1 MRNYLKRALHF
12 DFHTLP
18 AIPDLGADFDAEK
31 FASQLSEAK
40 VEYINFFARCNLGH
54 SYYPTK
60 VGIRHPYLKD
70 KDIYGDLLRACHKRD
85 IGVTAYFNASL
96 SHALA
101 DVHRDW
107 NVVKEDGSIM
117 NFGGNPKNHAFRT
130 MCYDTPYG
138 DHLIAEVK
146 ELLEMY
152 PETDG
157 IFIDCFSFPP
167 PCFCPICMDNMKAEN
182 VDINDKRA
190 VQQYNERK
198 KMRFAKKLREIV
210 PKDKKFLINSALSN
224 GTCIE
229 GRTELDSHSEIEC
242 LVCDNIWGYDY
253 FPVKVAYERN
263 IYENT
268 VFMSGRFRDTWGDFG
283 GIRQIDELKYDAYL
297 GLLNCVE
304 FSIGDHL
311 HPRGKFED
319 EVFLATKNIF
329 KELEKVEKWTHKA
342 KYIPEIAIL
351 HPLNFDIEHPLPDTP
366 EHLNCDR
373 LFTSFKGC
381 TRILAELKYQYD
393 IIDDRMD
400 FSKYKLIILPDAM
413 VLNENAAEKLK
424 AYLDAGGKVI
434 SSGQSGLKTDL
445 SDFMLKDYWNFGYE
459 GEEPYN
465 VSFFKALGD
474 ANKGMPDLVSAI
486 YSQGIALSKKDGNE
500 VLGEYW
506 LPYFNMH
513 WDGHQ
518 RYTYIPY
525 DKKSDKLYSVLK
537 NKNVIHINFK
547 IFEAYMK
554 YSYQVYRTLID
565 NCIKLMYNEKILNTD
580 LPVFARASLAKSG
593 EGTLLQVVSSYPEKK
608 ETRGVIDNVIKLYN
622 TNFEIRC
629 EKPSEVYTVPDMKKL
644 EFSYENGYLKFIV
657 PEIDGHAMVYFK

>member
-1 MRNYLKRALHF
+1 MRNYIKRALHF

-18 AIPDLGADFDAEK
+18 AIPDLGDDFNAKEFAEK
-31 FASQLSEAK
+31 LSDAK
-40 VEYINFFARCNLGH
+40 VEYINFFARCNLGY

-60 VGIRHPYLKD
+60 VGIKHPYLKD
-70 KDIYGDLLRACHKRD
+70 KDIFGDLLKECHKKN

-107 NVVKEDGSIM
+107 NVVREDGRIM
-117 NFGGNPKNHAFRT
+117 NLEGNPKNHAFRT
-130 MCYDTPYG
+130 MCYDSPYG
-138 DHLIAEVK
+138 EHLLSEIK
-146 ELLEMY
+146 ELLELY

-157 IFIDCFSFPP
+157 IFVDCFSFPP
-167 PCFCPICMDNMKAEN
+167 PCFCPVCMDKMKEEN
-182 VDINDKRA
+182 IDITDKRA
-190 VQQYNERK
+190 VVKYNERK
-198 KMRFAKKLREIV
+198 KMKFAEKIRKIV
-210 PKDKKFLINSALSN
+210 PEGKKFLINSALSN
-224 GTCIE
+224 GTCIT
-229 GRTELDSHSEIEC
+229 GRTKLDTHSEIEC

-263 IYENT
+263 IYDNT

-283 GIRQIDELKYDAYL
+283 GIRQLEEIKYDAYL

-304 FSIGDHL
+304 VSIGDHL
-311 HPRGKFED
+311 HPRGKIE
-319 EVFLATKNIF
+319 ETVISATKTVFEEI
-329 KELEKVEKWTHKA
+329 EKTEKWTHKA

-351 HPLNFDIEHPLPDTP
+351 HPLNFDIEEDLEDTP
-366 EHLNCDR
+366 SHLSCSR
-373 LFTSFKGC
+373 LFDSFKGC
-381 TRILAELKYQYD
+381 VRILGELKYQYD
-393 IIDDRMD
+393 IIDETMD
-400 FSKYKLIILPDAM
+400 FSKFKLIILPDAM
-413 VLNENAAEKLK
+413 VLNENTAEKLK

-434 SSGQSGLKTDL
+434 SSGQSGLKADL

-459 GEEPYN
+459 GNEPYN
-465 VSFFKALGD
+465 VSYFKAVGEASAD
-474 ANKGMPDLVSAI
+474 MPDLVSAI

-506 LPYFNMH
+506 EPYFNMH

-547 IFEAYMK
+547 IFEAYLN

-565 NCIKLMYNEKILNTD
+565 NCIKLMYKDKILKTD

-593 EGTLLQVVSSYPEKK
+593 NGTLLQVVSYYPEKK
-608 ETRGVIDNVIKLYN
+608 HKRGVIDEKITLYN
-622 TNFEIRC
+622 TSFEIKC
-629 EKPSEVYTVPDMKKL
+629 DKPQKVYTVPEMEAL
-644 EFSYENGYLKFIV
+644 EFSYENGYLKFIL
-657 PEIDGHAMVYFK
+657 PKIDGHAMVYFE